1 MDDERALV
9 RRTGAMPA
17 REHALVI
24 VVGVPVRDPAALV
37 SAAEAAERIE
47 DAPRW
52 AAWRRRAPTVR
63 GTIVDLYA

>member
-1 MDDERALV
+1 
-9 RRTGAMPA
+9 MPA

-37 SAAEAAERIE
+37 SAAGAAEGIDE
-47 DAPRW
+47 APRW
-52 AAWRRRAPTVR
+52 AEWRRRAPTLR

>member
-1 MDDERALV
+1 
-9 RRTGAMPA
+9 MPA

-24 VVGVPVRDPAALV
+24 VVGVPVRDAAALV
-37 SAAEAAERIE
+37 SAADAAERTD

-52 AAWRRRAPTVR
+52 AEWRGHAPAVR